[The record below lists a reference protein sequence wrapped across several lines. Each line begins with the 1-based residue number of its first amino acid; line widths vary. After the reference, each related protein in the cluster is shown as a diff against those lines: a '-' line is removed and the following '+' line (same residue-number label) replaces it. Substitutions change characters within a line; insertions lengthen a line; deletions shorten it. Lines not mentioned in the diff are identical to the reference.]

1 MTEGVALPILSLL
14 AGAVFGLLYLGV
26 LWGAVRLLTSGRS
39 VWLFAALAL
48 LRAGLLLGA
57 LWLAATTGATATR
70 DRVCPAGLRRRP
82 SLRHPHGKSRPSGAV
97 PMEISP
103 DTWILY
109 EWRGLRLNAT
119 IVFTWG
125 VMALLVLVSW
135 AITARLS
142 EGETVSRWQVML
154 EVVVTTIRDQ
164 IDEVGAADPARYLPF
179 IGTLFLF
186 IATANLLTILPGY
199 QPPTGSLST
208 TAALAI
214 CVLIAVPLFSI
225 TRRGLGGYLKSY
237 LQPTPFMLPF
247 NLIGTAS
254 RTIALAVRLY
264 GNVMSGTVIVGI
276 LISVAPFFFP
286 VLMQLLGLLTG
297 LIQAYIFAI
306 LAMVYIASA
315 SRSRDGTGPQG
326 THETTQGD

>member
-1 MTEGVALPILSLL
+1 
-14 AGAVFGLLYLGV
+14 
-26 LWGAVRLLTSGRS
+26 
-39 VWLFAALAL
+39 
-48 LRAGLLLGA
+48 
-57 LWLAATTGATATR
+57 
-70 DRVCPAGLRRRP
+70 
-82 SLRHPHGKSRPSGAV
+82 
-97 PMEISP
+97 MEISP
-103 DTWILY
+103 DAWVLY

-125 VMALLVLVSW
+125 VMALLVVLSW
-135 AITARLS
+135 IITTRLS

-164 IDEVGAADPARYLPF
+164 IDEVGASDPERYLPF

-225 TRRGLGGYLKSY
+225 TRRGLRAYLKSY
-237 LQPTPFMLPF
+237 LRPSPFMLPF
-247 NLIGTAS
+247 NLISELS

-315 SRSRDGTGPQG
+315 SRAQHKNDPAPDAEHSRTSRK
-326 THETTQGD
+326 GD

>member
-1 MTEGVALPILSLL
+1 
-14 AGAVFGLLYLGV
+14 
-26 LWGAVRLLTSGRS
+26 
-39 VWLFAALAL
+39 
-48 LRAGLLLGA
+48 
-57 LWLAATTGATATR
+57 
-70 DRVCPAGLRRRP
+70 
-82 SLRHPHGKSRPSGAV
+82 
-97 PMEISP
+97 MEISP
-103 DTWILY
+103 DAWVLY

-125 VMALLVLVSW
+125 VMALLVLLSW
-135 AITARLS
+135 IITARLS

-164 IDEVGAADPARYLPF
+164 IDEIGAADPGRYLPF

-186 IATANLLTILPGY
+186 IATANLLTIFPGY

-225 TRRGLGGYLKSY
+225 TRRGVGSYLKSY
-237 LQPTPFMLPF
+237 LQPSPFMLPF
-247 NLIGTAS
+247 NLISELS

-286 VLMQLLGLLTG
+286 ILMQLLGLLTG

-315 SRSRDGTGPQG
+315 SRARRKDDPAPDTDAPQ
-326 THETTQGD
+326 EAREGD